1 MARER
6 WTNDGRGRGRR
17 RGDGPIGSPAGE
29 RPRPRVARRDRRD
42 DGAVEA
48 RPRGASTTTPR
59 PPHTPQT
66 ATFTRTAQPARE
78 QDSNS
83 NTNNG
88 RRRHNHNN
96 GPICLVHLKIARD
109 APRLLG
115 FAIYVWTIPAQ
126 VVQIYIAIS
135 ASAAHLGASSG
146 CSAQSR
152 VPRAGLYRP
161 HRSSGRMAGAC
172 GVRGTWWRSC
182 GDGGAF
188 MAGVS
193 SFGCGGPGWS
203 SSSNADATSRQPPA
217 EEPHSSQRSNN
228 ARIRASPRGALRAGS
243 RTSGRKVPAAPAPS
257 VRGAT
262 KSLAPGSR

>member
-96 GPICLVHLKIARD
+96 GPICLVQLKIARD

-135 ASAAHLGASSG
+135 ASAA
-146 CSAQSR
+146 
-152 VPRAGLYRP
+152 
-161 HRSSGRMAGAC
+161 SSGRIERLQRAVPGPSS
-172 GVRGTWWRSC
+172 GVVPAAPFVGPNGRRLRSAWHVVAIMRRRGRAHGRC
-182 GDGGAF
+182 LKL
-188 MAGVS
+188 
-193 SFGCGGPGWS
+193 GCGGPGWS
-203 SSSNADATSRQPPA
+203 SSSNADATRQPPRRSPLQPA
-217 EEPHSSQRSNN
+217 LEQRPDPGLT
-228 ARIRASPRGALRAGS
+228 ARGLEGGVAHFGSKKCPQRPPGLCEALQNH
-243 RTSGRKVPAAPAPS
+243 
-257 VRGAT
+257 
-262 KSLAPGSR
+262 